1 MLYLKKMTMST
12 KIRIFVQTLVVILL
26 TTIVTSQLSAQNI
39 ASTLELKQLKSSDE
53 SRILS
58 VKLSGEGAEGAV
70 PVFEAKIDFTSVAD
84 GKSASLGTASTD
96 KEGKATLKLE
106 KGTSLLRNKE
116 GVTEIKAT
124 FNGTGKLTGSE
135 ASVKFK
141 ELNLQISLLEKDSV
155 NTIQVHAASIG
166 PNGESILLKETNLNL
181 YVQGLYS
188 KLKIGE
194 CFVDAGEGTFAF
206 PKNIPGDENG
216 NLKIFVRLEENEVF
230 GEVEKIEKAKWG
242 NHRSGFIEPTRSLWT
257 SGAPIWMI
265 TTLIILLAGV
275 WSHYMYA
282 IIQLIKIRK
291 EGKKLEEN

>member
-1 MLYLKKMTMST
+1 MTMST

-282 IIQLIKIRK
+282 IIELIKIRK

>member
-1 MLYLKKMTMST
+1 MSNR
-12 KIRIFVQTLVVILL
+12 IRIFGQTLVVILL
-26 TTIVTSQLSAQNI
+26 TTIVTSQLAAQNI
-39 ASTLELKQLKSSDE
+39 ASSLELKQLKSSDE
-53 SRILS
+53 SRMLS
-58 VKLSGEGAEGAV
+58 VKLSGESEEGAV

-96 KEGKATLKLE
+96 KEGKATLRLE
-106 KGTSLLRNKE
+106 KGTNFLKNKD
-116 GVTEIKAT
+116 GVSEIKAT

-141 ELNLQISLLEKDSV
+141 ELNLQISLSEKDSSNIV
-155 NTIQVHAASIG
+155 QVHAVSIG
-166 PNGESILLKETNLNL
+166 PKGESILLKETNLNI

-188 KLKIGE
+188 RLKIGE
-194 CFVDAGEGTFAF
+194 CFVDAGEGSFAF

-216 NLKIFVRLEENEVF
+216 NLKIFVRLEENDVY
-230 GEVEKIEKAKWG
+230 GEVEKVEKAKWG
-242 NHRSGFIEPTRSLWT
+242 NHRSGFIEQTRSLWT

-291 EGKKLEEN
+291 EGKKLEDN